1 MCVCV
6 CCIDWGTVHWR
17 FAGRGLV
24 SYYPIVYVVCLYIYI
39 FIYIYA
45 V

>member
-1 MCVCV
+1 M

-24 SYYPIVYVVCLYIYI
+24 SYYPIIYVACYYTTKYLE
-39 FIYIYA
+39 
-45 V
+45 